1 MVRALRSNSSDLPI
15 KTEDIRTIEQW
26 ATQGE
31 GLLWVDICDPE
42 PAEASAEALHL
53 LGHVF
58 AFHPLA
64 VEDALIETHIPKVD
78 DWGSYLYLV
87 LHAVHFAND
96 DIETRELDIF
106 IGANYLVTYRTQE
119 IHALTHQWRVVQRDA
134 RRVQRGVD
142 YLLYELC
149 DAIAADYLPVMDAIE
164 EAVDGAQDA
173 VFAQTDG
180 QVLKRLFKLKRA
192 VLDLRRI
199 LAPQREV
206 LNKLARGDFPMIDPR
221 DRIYF
226 RDVYDHHVRLT
237 DLNESLRDVVGGVLE
252 TYLSVA
258 ANRTNEIVKTLT
270 IVSLMFLPLTFITG
284 FFGMNFFGSS
294 IELIFE
300 APKWPFFLAGMAVM
314 AALPLALLMYIRRR
328 GWW

>member
-1 MVRALRSNSSDLPI
+1 
-15 KTEDIRTIEQW
+15 
-26 ATQGE
+26 
-31 GLLWVDICDPE
+31 
-42 PAEASAEALHL
+42 
-53 LGHVF
+53 
-58 AFHPLA
+58 
-64 VEDALIETHIPKVD
+64 
-78 DWGSYLYLV
+78 
-87 LHAVHFAND
+87 VHFAND

-221 DRIYF
+221 DRMYF

-314 AALPLALLMYIRRR
+314 AALPLALLVYIRRR